1 MKGFIV
7 GTIVTAIAL
16 YILVEFIPGFV
27 AYDGELIGL
36 LGIAAIFGVVNGLLG
51 PILRIASLPVSF
63 MTMGLVGF
71 VINGVLLLATALIAS
86 EVGLDFTVRGFPPDL
101 TADALVGAIV
111 GAVLLSIVSTVV
123 GMVVPD

>member
-36 LGIAAIFGVVNGLLG
+36 LGIAAGLS
-51 PILRIASLPVSF
+51 RDAVHAQ
-63 MTMGLVGF
+63 V
-71 VINGVLLLATALIAS
+71 AA
-86 EVGLDFTVRGFPPDL
+86 GLDAVVHVARHADGMREVAALADLGTDQRGRLLVRPRLRVHRGRPVDP
-101 TADALVGAIV
+101 
-111 GAVLLSIVSTVV
+111 
-123 GMVVPD
+123 